1 MHIGKNRIIM
11 WAISLKV
18 LMEEG
23 WTEDTMEDTIE
34 EDMMEEE
41 MMGDMIDLLV
51 IMIIDYSIE

>member
-1 MHIGKNRIIM
+1 M
-11 WAISLKV
+11 
-18 LMEEG
+18 
-23 WTEDTMEDTIE
+23 EDTME